1 MHKSIPTFKISWC
14 KPSSDFLNILSDK
27 HSYYTQQK
35 PEKSMIKKQI
45 ILPTL
50 LFATILVGGITGCTS
65 SKSPDVSQ
73 GDNSGTKVSDT
84 NTSAP
89 SSPRANTPER
99 AQKREAIRQQVE
111 AVLTPDQVK
120 ELSAKLQQGEKMRKA
135 VFSLNLTAEQ
145 KTKIQDI
152 FKTAYPRRKG

>member
-73 GDNSGTKVSDT
+73 GDNGTKVSDT
-84 NTSAP
+84 NTSSP
-89 SSPRANTPER
+89 SSPGANTPER
-99 AQKREAIRQQVE
+99 AQRREAIRQQVE

-152 FKTAYPRRKG
+152 FKTAYPRQKE

>member
-14 KPSSDFLNILSDK
+14 KPSSNFLNILSDK
-27 HSYYTQQK
+27 HPYYIQQK

-50 LFATILVGGITGCTS
+50 LFATILIGGMTGCTS
-65 SKSPDVSQ
+65 SKSPDISQ
-73 GDNSGTKVSDT
+73 SDNSGTKVSDT
-84 NTSAP
+84 NTTAP
-89 SSPRANTPER
+89 SSPGANTPER

>member
-1 MHKSIPTFKISWC
+1 
-14 KPSSDFLNILSDK
+14 
-27 HSYYTQQK
+27 
-35 PEKSMIKKQI
+35 MIKKQI

-50 LFATILVGGITGCTS
+50 LLATILIGGMTGCNS

-73 GDNSGTKVSDT
+73 GDNSGGTKVSDT

-89 SSPRANTPER
+89 SSPGANTPER
-99 AQKREAIRQQVE
+99 AQKREAVRKQIE

-120 ELSAKLQQGEKMRKA
+120 QLSAKLQQGEKMRQA
-135 VFSLNLTAEQ
+135 VLSLNLTAEQ

-152 FKTAYPRRKG
+152 FKTAYPHRKGQS